1 MLVPEIFFE
10 IYKYFEEDEVLN
22 QQLMDRR
29 QYDFIVPDYCEAQK
43 ISKIFFHIFFEKNNF
58 LGCESTNVLG
68 ISTAGLGRPLF
79 KFIDSR
85 FWPV

>member
-29 QYDFIVPDYCEAQK
+29 QYDFIVPDYCE
-43 ISKIFFHIFFEKNNF
+43 
-58 LGCESTNVLG
+58 STNVLG